1 MKLKKALAATMA
13 AAMVFSLAGCGSK
26 APVESTG
33 NTAVESKE
41 EDVKAADAVQESS
54 DITGSMEGTKISF
67 LTCQGKFK
75 EEYRTMAEEI
85 KKDYGIEV
93 DFQVVP
99 DNEYFSLLK
108 VKLATSE
115 APDVFEYNY
124 PTQNI
129 EIGAAENC
137 VDLSGEEWVSRL
149 VNPDLIKDPNDGK
162 FYALPKESSS
172 SYQAVYYNKAV
183 LEKCGIT
190 DPQPKTY
197 QEFLDILDTIKEK
210 GEGVTPL
217 YCTNKDTWTTQ
228 IYPTGSFSVSLGDKA
243 AETYTKIEKNELAWT
258 EVPEFKETLDEFK
271 ALFDKGYVNQDFM
284 SATYDTAAGKM
295 AAGEMACCITI
306 EGFAA
311 DMNSKYPDCEVGAFV
326 LPYGDNELLA
336 TGAYVQGLF
345 IPKASKQVE
354 NAKEFLKIW
363 SDPKYQDIYYQTQP
377 GFSAFND
384 VNGGEVPA
392 ALQYLVDHYISTGK
406 YEIQMNDYMS
416 VCAAA
421 FPDLWNY
428 YNEMLSGTKTSD
440 EVLETWQKQ
449 YVDFMQQ
456 QGKDGF

>member
-1 MKLKKALAATMA
+1 MKFQKVLAAAMA
-13 AAMVFSLAGCGSK
+13 ATMVFSLAGCGSK
-26 APVESTG
+26 ETAESTG
-33 NTAVESKE
+33 TETTGT
-41 EDVKAADAVQESS
+41 DAVQESTDS
-54 DITGSMEGTKISF
+54 AAGTKISF

-85 KKDYGIEV
+85 KKDHGIEV

-99 DNEYFSLLK
+99 DNEYYSLLK

-124 PTQNI
+124 PTQNA

-149 VNPDLIKDPNDGK
+149 VNPDLVKDAQDGK
-162 FYALPKESSS
+162 VYALPKESSS
-172 SYQAVYYNKAV
+172 SYLAVYYNKAI

-190 DPQPKTY
+190 NPQPKTY
-197 QEFLDILDTIKEK
+197 QEFLDILDTVKEK

-217 YCTNKDTWTTQ
+217 YFTNKDTWTTQ
-228 IYPTGSFSVSLGDKA
+228 IYPTCGYTIALGDKA
-243 AETYTKIEKNELAWT
+243 AETYGKILKNELKWT
-258 EVPEFKETLDEFK
+258 DVPEFKDTLDNFK
-271 ALFDKGYVNQDFM
+271 ALFDNGYVNQDYM

-295 AAGEMACCITI
+295 GEGEIACYITI

-326 LPYGDNELLA
+326 LPYNDNELLA

-345 IPKASKQVE
+345 VPKAGKQVE
-354 NAKEFLKIW
+354 KAKEFLKIW
-363 SDPKYQDIYYQTQP
+363 SDPKYQDIYYKTQP
-377 GFSAFND
+377 GFPAFND
-384 VNGGEVPA
+384 VNGGEAPA
-392 ALQYLVDHYISTGK
+392 ALQYLVDNYINTGK

-428 YNEMLSGTKTSD
+428 YNEMVTGTKSSE

-456 QGKDGF
+456 QGKEGF